1 MIDIKNLTYR
11 IGARLLFEDTSVRIP
26 ADGKIGI
33 VGQNGCGKTTLFRLI
48 FRQEEADA
56 GKILVKNGA
65 KLAYVKQE
73 IEDKNITLLDF
84 IISADSELMSLRKI
98 LDDANSTDE
107 ELNDAYDRMNGIDG
121 YSASAR
127 ASAILSG
134 LGFKQSDFNK
144 KLSEFSGGWQV
155 RASLAATL
163 FAPSDCLFLDEPTN
177 HLDLETSIWLENH
190 LEKSGKTIVM
200 ISHEKQFLNK
210 ICNYII
216 SIYDKKLH
224 LFAGNYDT
232 YKMTRQSQETA
243 LIRNIETQTKKR
255 EHMQSFI
262 DRFGAKA
269 TKAKQAQSRLKM
281 IEKMEIPEM
290 PSSVYKVE
298 FSFPNPSQKVDKKL
312 VILEH
317 ASAGYDDKIVLNDIN
332 LCINID
338 DRVALLGA
346 NGNGKTTLAKLLS
359 GRLQAITGDVS
370 YARNVKI
377 SYFSQQQADELDISK
392 TPVDIILSSNF
403 EFLETQA
410 RSFLARFGI
419 TDAKSMTIISKL
431 SGGEKSRVLLA
442 MNSLCIPH
450 LMIFDEPTNHLDI
463 EAREALIDA
472 INKFA
477 GAVVLI
483 THDFYTLSKT
493 CNRFVL
499 VDGGTCRQFSGT
511 LEDYK
516 NFLLNSSSTQNVND
530 SKKINVQ
537 KVEKQSTASKKI
549 KKELSII
556 EKKIQELE
564 IEKSSLEQKLSN
576 YYSDEVYSSYEKCC
590 SELSKLETEWLNLS
604 EST

>member
-1 MIDIKNLTYR
+1 MIDIKSLTYR
-11 IGARLLFEDTSVRIP
+11 IGARLLFEDTSVHIP

-48 FRQEEADA
+48 FRQEEADS

-312 VILEH
+312 VTLEH
-317 ASAGYDDKIVLNDIN
+317 ASTGYGDKIVLNDIN

-359 GRLQAITGDVS
+359 GRLQAI
-370 YARNVKI
+370 
-377 SYFSQQQADELDISK
+377 
-392 TPVDIILSSNF
+392 ILSSNF
-403 EFLETQA
+403 EFSETQA

-472 INKFA
+472 INKFS

-493 CNRFVL
+493 CNRFIL
-499 VDGGTCRQFSGT
+499 VDGGTCRQFNGT

-516 NFLLNSSSTQNVND
+516 NFLLSSGSTQDVND
-530 SKKINVQ
+530 KKKINVQ
-537 KVEKQSTASKKI
+537 KSEKQSTNSKKV
-549 KKELSII
+549 KKELSVI
-556 EKKIQELE
+556 EKKMHELE
-564 IEKSSLEQKLSN
+564 IEKSSLEKKLSN
-576 YYSDEVYSSYEKCC
+576 YYSDEVYLSYEKCC
-590 SELSKLETEWLNLS
+590 SELIYVCCQLIRY
-604 EST
+604 

>member
-1 MIDIKNLTYR
+1 
-11 IGARLLFEDTSVRIP
+11 
-26 ADGKIGI
+26 
-33 VGQNGCGKTTLFRLI
+33 
-48 FRQEEADA
+48 
-56 GKILVKNGA
+56 
-65 KLAYVKQE
+65 
-73 IEDKNITLLDF
+73 
-84 IISADSELMSLRKI
+84 
-98 LDDANSTDE
+98 
-107 ELNDAYDRMNGIDG
+107 
-121 YSASAR
+121 
-127 ASAILSG
+127 
-134 LGFKQSDFNK
+134 
-144 KLSEFSGGWQV
+144 
-155 RASLAATL
+155 
-163 FAPSDCLFLDEPTN
+163 
-177 HLDLETSIWLENH
+177 
-190 LEKSGKTIVM
+190 
-200 ISHEKQFLNK
+200 
-210 ICNYII
+210 
-216 SIYDKKLH
+216 
-224 LFAGNYDT
+224 
-232 YKMTRQSQETA
+232 MTRQSQETA

-317 ASAGYDDKIVLNDIN
+317 ASTGYGDKIVLDDVN

-359 GRLQAITGDVS
+359 GRLRAITGDVS

-403 EFLETQA
+403 EFSETQA

-472 INKFA
+472 INKFS

-516 NFLLNSSSTQNVND
+516 NFLLNSSSTQNVSD

-549 KKELSII
+549 KKELSVI
-556 EKKIQELE
+556 EKKMHELE

-576 YYSDEVYSSYEKCC
+576 YYSDEVYLSYEKCC

-604 EST
+604 EG

>member
-1 MIDIKNLTYR
+1 M
-11 IGARLLFEDTSVRIP
+11 
-26 ADGKIGI
+26 
-33 VGQNGCGKTTLFRLI
+33 
-48 FRQEEADA
+48 
-56 GKILVKNGA
+56 
-65 KLAYVKQE
+65 
-73 IEDKNITLLDF
+73 
-84 IISADSELMSLRKI
+84 
-98 LDDANSTDE
+98 
-107 ELNDAYDRMNGIDG
+107 
-121 YSASAR
+121 
-127 ASAILSG
+127 
-134 LGFKQSDFNK
+134 
-144 KLSEFSGGWQV
+144 
-155 RASLAATL
+155 
-163 FAPSDCLFLDEPTN
+163 DEPTN

-317 ASAGYDDKIVLNDIN
+317 ASTGYGDKIVLNDIN

-359 GRLQAITGDVS
+359 GRLRAITGDVS

-377 SYFSQQQADELDISK
+377 SYFSQQQADELDIGK

-403 EFLETQA
+403 EFSETQA

-419 TDAKSMTIISKL
+419 TDAKSMTTISKL

-472 INKFA
+472 INKFS

-493 CNRFVL
+493 CNRFIL

-516 NFLLNSSSTQNVND
+516 NFLLNSGSTQDVND
-530 SKKINVQ
+530 KKKINVQ
-537 KVEKQSTASKKI
+537 KSEKQSTNSKKI

-556 EKKIQELE
+556 EKKIHELE

-576 YYSDEVYSSYEKCC
+576 FYSDEIYLSYEKCC

-604 EST
+604 ESA